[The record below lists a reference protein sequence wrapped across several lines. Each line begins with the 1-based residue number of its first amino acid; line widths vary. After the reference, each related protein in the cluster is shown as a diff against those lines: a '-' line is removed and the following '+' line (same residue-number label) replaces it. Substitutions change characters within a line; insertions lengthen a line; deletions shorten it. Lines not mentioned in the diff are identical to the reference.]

1 VDFAKDLFAFDFG
14 YAFQHRL
21 ADALFVKLTLDYCEI
36 PAPVFQLFSLSAIGW
51 MVMALEV

>member
-1 VDFAKDLFAFDFG
+1 MDFAKYLKAFGFG

-21 ADALFVKLTLDYCEI
+21 ADAIFVKLTLDYCEI
-36 PAPVFQLFSLSAIGW
+36 SAPVFQSFGLVAIGW

>member
-1 VDFAKDLFAFDFG
+1 MDFTKYLKAFGFG

-21 ADALFVKLTLDYCEI
+21 ADALFVKLTLDYCKI
-36 PAPVFQLFSLSAIGW
+36 SAPVFQSFGFISTGW